1 MDRYLNESDLIRNK
15 LNNKIQRNLS
25 IIFNDWSD
33 EKVEQITT
41 LPSSGSYRQY
51 FRIKGRDKTA
61 IGVFNKDIKENEAFF
76 SFTKHFLKNNLNV
89 PEIYSVSPD
98 NKIYLIKDLG
108 DTTLFSIVLQQQKKS
123 GFSEDI
129 IELYKKTIN
138 ELPKFQITAGKGID
152 YSRCY
157 PRPAF
162 DKQSMLWD
170 FNYFKYYFLKLAK
183 IPFDEH
189 KLENDFQRFTDF
201 LLEADKNYFMYR
213 DFQSRNIMIFKNC
226 PYFIDYQ
233 GGRNGA
239 LQYDIASLL
248 FQVKAAIPND
258 IKNYLLEYYLS
269 NLGKYISVNSKEF
282 KKYYWGFVYLRLLQV
297 LGAYGFRGLY
307 EKKSHFLQSIPTA
320 IENLKWLLQNIVLS
334 VKLPTLMNVLNSL
347 TENLPESARHGRVS
361 KQPHSNLKITI
372 NSFSYKK
379 GIPDDKTENG
389 GGFVFDC
396 RALPNPGKSE
406 ELKHFTGKDKQ
417 VIEFLEREKEVEEFF
432 NYVFSIIDKSV
443 EKYLERNFTDLMVN
457 FGCTGGQHRSVFC
470 AEKLTNHLKE
480 KYNVKIIL
488 THTEEDNWKI

>member
-1 MDRYLNESDLIRNK
+1 MS
-15 LNNKIQRNLS
+15 NNIQSNLS
-25 IIFNDWSD
+25 IIFEDWSD
-33 EKVEQITT
+33 EKVEQITP

-51 FRIKGRDKTA
+51 FRIKSRDKTA
-61 IGVFNKDIKENEAFF
+61 IGVFNNDIKENKAFF
-76 SFTKHFLKNNLNV
+76 SFTKYFLKKNLNV

-108 DTTLFSIVLQQQKKS
+108 DTTLFSIVLQQQIKS
-123 GFSEDI
+123 GFSKDI
-129 IELYKKTIN
+129 IELYKKAID

-157 PRPAF
+157 PGPAF

-170 FNYFKYYFLKLAK
+170 LNYFKYYFLKLAK

-189 KLENDFQRFTDF
+189 KLENDFQDFTDF
-201 LLEADKNYFMYR
+201 LLKADKNYFMYR
-213 DFQSRNIMIFKNC
+213 DFQSRNIMIFEGK

-233 GGRNGA
+233 GGRKGA

-282 KKYYWGFVYLRLLQV
+282 IKYYWGFVYLRLLQV

-307 EKKSHFLQSIPTA
+307 EKKSHFLQSIPPA
-320 IENLKWLLQNIVLS
+320 IENLKWLLQNINLS
-334 VKLPTLMNVLNSL
+334 VKLPTLMNVLNIL
-347 TENLPESARHGRVS
+347 TENPNLPESARPGRVSKVTKTIS

-396 RALPNPGKSE
+396 RALPNPGRLE
-406 ELKHFTGKDKQ
+406 ELKYFTGKDKQ
-417 VIEFLEREKEVEEFF
+417 VIDFLEKEKEVEEFF
-432 NYVFSIIDKSV
+432 NYVFSIIDQSV
-443 EKYLERNFTDLMVN
+443 KKYLERNFTDLMVN

-470 AEKLTNHLKE
+470 AEKLTKHLKE
-480 KYNVKIIL
+480 KYNVQIIL
-488 THTEEDNWKI
+488 THTEEDNWKK

>member
-1 MDRYLNESDLIRNK
+1 LS
-15 LNNKIQRNLS
+15 NKIQNNLS
-25 IIFNDWSD
+25 IIFKDWSH
-33 EKVEQITT
+33 EKVEQIFS

-61 IGVFNKDIKENEAFF
+61 IGVFNNDIKENEAFF
-76 SFTKHFLKNNLNV
+76 SFTKHFLKNDLNV
-89 PEIYSVSPD
+89 PEIYSVNPD

-108 DTTLFSIVLQQQKKS
+108 DITLFSIVLQQQKKS

-129 IELYKKTIN
+129 IEHYKKAID

-157 PRPAF
+157 PGPAF
-162 DKQSMLWD
+162 NKQSMLWD
-170 FNYFKYYFLKLAK
+170 LNYFKYYFLKLAK

-189 KLENDFQRFTDF
+189 KLENDFQHFTDF
-201 LLEADKNYFMYR
+201 LLKAGKNYFMYR
-213 DFQSRNIMIFKNC
+213 DFQSRNIMIFEGK

-233 GGRNGA
+233 GGRKGA

-258 IKNYLLEYYLS
+258 IKNYLMEYYLS
-269 NLGKYISVNSKEF
+269 KLGKYFSVNSNEF

-307 EKKSHFLQSIPTA
+307 EKKSHFLQSIPMA
-320 IENLKWLLQNIVLS
+320 IENLKWLLQNIGLS
-334 VKLPTLMNVLNSL
+334 INLPTLMNVLNIL
-347 TENLPESARHGRVS
+347 TENQNLQESARPGRVSKVTKTIS
-361 KQPHSNLKITI
+361 KQPHSKLKITI

-389 GGFVFDC
+389 GGFVFDS
-396 RALPNPGKSE
+396 RALPNPGRLE
-406 ELKHFTGKDKQ
+406 ELKYLNGKDKQ
-417 VIEFLEREKEVEEFF
+417 VIEFLEKEKEVEEFF
-432 NYVFSIIDKSV
+432 NYVFSIIDHSV
-443 EKYLERNFTDLMVN
+443 EKYLERDFSDLMVN

-470 AEKLTNHLKE
+470 AEKLTKHLKI

-488 THTEEDNWKI
+488 IHIEEDNWKK